1 MLPGAIP
8 SFHARETT
16 ISSLGNGVQSL
27 KVRVNPRVG
36 YGLALPVDQG
46 TENSP
51 AAEPSR
57 ALVSEACALYRNPV
71 CGLDKIPIGVLDTG
85 SLFPGMA
92 FGYFGYFNCI
102 LCEYEICVNVIC
114 MCHDTC
120 VKVRGQLIRVSFRD

>member
-1 MLPGAIP
+1 M
-8 SFHARETT
+8 
-16 ISSLGNGVQSL
+16 
-27 KVRVNPRVG
+27 NPRVG

-51 AAEPSR
+51 AAEPPR
-57 ALVSEACALYRNPV
+57 ALVSEAYALYRNPL

-114 MCHDTC
+114 MCHDIC